1 MDAIVVE
8 RCQGKASAGSLET
21 ATDEQL
27 LERYRDF
34 GDRAAF
40 AALVRRYER
49 ELYTYLRRYLGNPL
63 AAEDVFQLTFLL
75 LHQKV
80 GQYESGRPVRPWLY
94 SLAVHQAID
103 YFRRDRRHWLPSFDR
118 FVDGRKDEMT
128 PMTSGRNDP
137 AEMAEADDTS
147 RRVREAVDK
156 LPEAARQVVLLV
168 YFQGLKYREVSE
180 ILGIPTGTVKS
191 QLHAALVKLNRLLQ
205 SAGVSE

>member
-27 LERYRDF
+27 LDRYRDF

-49 ELYTYLRRYLGNPL
+49 ELYTYLRRYMGNSL
-63 AAEDVFQLTFLL
+63 AAEDVFQQTFMLV
-75 LHQKV
+75 HQKV

-94 SLAVHQAID
+94 SLAIHQAID
-103 YFRRDRRHWLPSFDR
+103 YFRRDRRHWLPSLDR
-118 FVDGRKDEMT
+118 LVGANKDEMT
-128 PMTSGRNDP
+128 PIVTGQNDP
-137 AEMAEADDTS
+137 AEAAETGDTS
-147 RRVREAVDK
+147 RLIREAIER
-156 LPEAARQVVLLV
+156 LPETTRQIVMLV

-180 ILGIPTGTVKS
+180 ILGIPMGSVKS
-191 QLHAALVKLNRLLQ
+191 QLHAGLLKLSRMLQ
-205 SAGVSE
+205 MAGVSE

>member
-8 RCQGKASAGSLET
+8 RCEGKALAGSLET

-40 AALVRRYER
+40 AVLVRRYER
-49 ELYTYLRRYLGNPL
+49 ELYTYLRRYLGNGL
-63 AAEDVFQLTFLL
+63 AAEDVFQQTFML

-94 SLAVHQAID
+94 SLAIHQAID
-103 YFRRDRRHWLPSFDR
+103 YFRRDRRHWLPSLDR
-118 FVDGRKDEMT
+118 FVGTSKDEMT
-128 PMTSGRNDP
+128 PIVAGRNDP
-137 AEMAEADDTS
+137 AETAEADDTS
-147 RRVREAVDK
+147 RLVREAIDK
-156 LPEAARQVVLLV
+156 LPETTRQIVMLV

-180 ILGIPTGTVKS
+180 ILGIPMGTVKS
-191 QLHAALVKLNRLLQ
+191 QLHAALTKLNRLLQ
-205 SAGVSE
+205 IAGVSE